1 MPLIE
6 ITMIEGRSPEMKKEL
21 MKNVTNTVAETI
33 NAKKETIRIVIREVP
48 KEHWAVGGVPMS
60 ELKR

>member
-6 ITMIEGRSPEMKKEL
+6 ITMIEGRSQEMKKDL
-21 MKNVTNTVAETI
+21 MMNVTNAVAETL
-33 NAKKETIRIVIREVP
+33 NAKKESIRIVIREVS
-48 KEHWAVGGVPMS
+48 KDHWAVGGVPMS

>member
-6 ITMIEGRSPEMKKEL
+6 ITIVEGRSQEMKKD
-21 MKNVTNTVAETI
+21 MMMNVTNAVSESL
-33 NAKKETIRIVIREVP
+33 NAKKESIRIVIREVP
-48 KEHWAVGGVPMS
+48 KDHWAVGGVPMS

>member
-6 ITMIEGRSPEMKKEL
+6 ITIIEGRSPEMKKDL
-21 MKNVTNTVAETI
+21 MMNVTNAVAESL
-33 NAKKETIRIVIREVP
+33 NAKKESIRIVIREVP